1 MNNLY
6 LYPFLSP
13 LLFFLFSGNGYR
25 TRIIKTAVV
34 NFAPQIK
41 QHHIVIVEEYNR
53 ILYAIDFTPQNQSSL
68 ETLTNLALGRDV
80 PAEVRVKYITNTDF
94 YNDDGIIKQWLYKP
108 CIPSPFPRI
117 DNWDS
122 DTMNLYTHNCQHF
135 SSYMGKNNDK
145 V

>member
-1 MNNLY
+1 MTQ
-6 LYPFLSP
+6 LSCS
-13 LLFFLFSGNGYR
+13 LR
-25 TRIIKTAVV
+25 TRIIKTAIL

-53 ILYAIDFTPQNQSSL
+53 ILYAVDFTPKNQSSS
-68 ETLTNLALGRDV
+68 ETLTKLVLGRDV

-94 YNDDGIIKQWLYKP
+94 YNDEGIVRQWLLKP
-108 CIPSPFPRI
+108 CIPSPFPQI

-135 SSYMGKNNDK
+135 SSYLLGIF
-145 V
+145 